1 MELEGKTAIVTGA
14 GGGIGRALALEFA
27 RAGARVV
34 CSGRTESKVRETRRL
49 IESEGLSGFSIRVDV
64 TDWSQVQG
72 MIDQVLQKFRSIDL
86 LFNNAGSF
94 RWVGP
99 VWEAEPDVWW
109 YDVTVNLRGSMLCCR
124 AVLPH
129 MIKKNQGVIINM
141 DGGGG
146 SNGPNLGGSAYG
158 CSKAALLRF
167 TEGLARELEMEG
179 SSVLVFCMMPG
190 FVHTQMTEYLIASPE
205 REKWQRHVRKL
216 MGSEVEL
223 PPEACAKATINLL
236 KIASPELNGRIFYV
250 DTDFKRVA
258 HEKERIKNEN
268 LYVMHLLTLDGVLGP
283 WPRIPDGD

>member
-34 CSGRTESKVRETRRL
+34 CAGRTESKVRETQRL
-49 IESEGLSGFSIRVDV
+49 IESEELSGFSIRVDV

-72 MIDQVLQKFRSIDL
+72 MVEQVIQKFSSIDL

-99 VWEAEPDVWW
+99 VWEADPDVWW
-109 YDVTVNLRGSMLCCR
+109 HDVTVNLLGSMICCR

-146 SNGPNLGGSAYG
+146 SNGPNPGGSAYG
-158 CSKAALLRF
+158 CSKVALLRF

-216 MGSEVEL
+216 VGSEVEL

-283 WPRIPDGD
+283 WPKVPDGD